1 MIRRPPRSTRTD
13 TRFPYTT
20 LFRSYRRLAQ
30 GEWLAQREAAGR
42 ALLLRHQRRCQVD
55 HWMAHAMSLDDR
67 TRTWQLIMT
76 GDDLRH
82 VTLETQADMARLLD
96 FDPSISHLTL
106 EIGDDRVHVA
116 RDWPSDQY
124 EEADRLIDR
133 IAASGVSAI
142 VVHDGTGKHPQR
154 VTTGE

>member
-1 MIRRPPRSTRTD
+1 MRISDWSSDVCSSDLHHDHPG
-13 TRFPYTT
+13 
-20 LFRSYRRLAQ
+20 YRRLSQ

-82 VTLETQADMARLLD
+82 VTLETQAEMARLLD
-96 FDPSISHLTL
+96 FDPSISHLPL
-106 EIGDDRVHVA
+106 QLGADRVHVPRA
-116 RDWPSDQY
+116 RPRPTY
-124 EEADRLIDR
+124 E
-133 IAASGVSAI
+133 AA
-142 VVHDGTGKHPQR
+142 HPP
-154 VTTGE
+154 